1 MVFISQKT
9 DDSTPHIYV
18 LNSVFVKGVVSF
30 YLFLRYKL
38 EIVGGMGPTV
48 GKVRF

>member
-1 MVFISQKT
+1 MLFISEKT

-18 LNSVFVKGVVSF
+18 LNSVFVKRVVSF